1 MNNVELREYYST
13 LVAKDLLSLPYDI
26 FERIVR
32 ITEQHH
38 GIDNDNEA
46 QDALENI
53 EQEIIARACRNG
65 VCED

>member
-1 MNNVELREYYST
+1 MTELD
-13 LVAKDLLSLPYDI
+13 VIKDKVIRLESLIEKQSY
-26 FERIVR
+26 EL
-32 ITEQHH
+32 E
-38 GIDNDNEA
+38 GIRKILMRNQEDDVDEA